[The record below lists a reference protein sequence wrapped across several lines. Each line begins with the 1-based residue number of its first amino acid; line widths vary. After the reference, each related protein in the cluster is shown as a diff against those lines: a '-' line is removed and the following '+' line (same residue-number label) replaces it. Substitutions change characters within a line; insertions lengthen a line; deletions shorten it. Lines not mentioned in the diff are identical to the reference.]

1 MYMLMHLGILG
12 FVCLIPEVRSYLIFV
27 SAQLLLI
34 FLNFLF
40 YYYSTIFLMFNLE
53 ILLLVLTE

>member
-1 MYMLMHLGILG
+1 MHLIIFG
-12 FVCLIPEVRSYLIFV
+12 FVCLIPEVWSSLIFV